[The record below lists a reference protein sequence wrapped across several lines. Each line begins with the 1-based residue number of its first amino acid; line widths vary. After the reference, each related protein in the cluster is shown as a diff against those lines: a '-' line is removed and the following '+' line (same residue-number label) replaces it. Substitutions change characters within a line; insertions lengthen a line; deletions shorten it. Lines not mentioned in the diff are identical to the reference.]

1 MRVTKTVLGVSTGD
15 CGGLSSVQCTA
26 SFTGSVVGLGTTD
39 VSFDCNCEM
48 IEWFEMGT
56 LKADRTPVTLT
67 FVYSN
72 TTKFYN

>member
-1 MRVTKTVLGVSTGD
+1 MRVTKTVLGVCTGD

-26 SFTGSVVGLGTTD
+26 SLTGSVVGLGTTD

-56 LKADRTPVTLT
+56 L
-67 FVYSN
+67 
-72 TTKFYN
+72 